1 MLEKF
6 LPWPCDVLHPEIAA
20 TGSASRPPRDSNVA
34 TQADNPQ
41 MSAGE
46 WPTSTTRPFL
56 SNSWWFH
63 LRARWE
69 LSIEKIDRQNEGKS
83 MKPVNYEP
91 EHELPLWQAKESRR
105 PFSKCRC
112 NITSAVWHGAQCDY
126 RLYMYW
132 SYRGFPLSKNQ
143 ISISYGLKLR
153 CGLILENSLSNT

>member
-1 MLEKF
+1 
-6 LPWPCDVLHPEIAA
+6 
-20 TGSASRPPRDSNVA
+20 
-34 TQADNPQ
+34 
-41 MSAGE
+41 
-46 WPTSTTRPFL
+46 
-56 SNSWWFH
+56 
-63 LRARWE
+63 
-69 LSIEKIDRQNEGKS
+69 